1 MATREARI
9 EVALPTRRVRRGPA
23 AGGERTWSELVLE
36 FVQRRTLGAAGAV
49 VIVLMMVLAALAG
62 VVAPHDPYETS
73 FLDQLKPPSGA
84 HWLGTDSF
92 GRDVLSRLIYG
103 ARTALKIGFG
113 AALAGATIG
122 ALLGVISA
130 YFGGKIDLLLERVM
144 DILISFPLLI
154 LALAVVTALGN
165 NDTNVIIAITLPII
179 PRVARVI
186 RASAL
191 GIRQT
196 PYVEAAR
203 CIGATGARIVLR
215 HMLPNV
221 MAPYLILVTAFL
233 GQAMLSE
240 AALSFLGLGVAEPTP
255 AWGLMLRGA
264 SVQFVERA
272 PWLAIAPGLVLSLA
286 VFSFNLLGDSLRDAL
301 DPRLRL

>member
-1 MATREARI
+1 VSTDARL
-9 EVALPTRRVRRGPA
+9 EVALPLKTATWEARSSRRTGISLA
-23 AGGERTWSELVLE
+23 LE
-36 FVQRRTLGAAGAV
+36 FMRRRTLGAIGLV
-49 VIVLMMVLAALAG
+49 VIVVMIVAATFAGVLA
-62 VVAPHDPYETS
+62 PYDPYETS
-73 FLDQLKPPSGA
+73 FLDQLEPPSSS
-84 HWLGTDSF
+84 HWLGTDAF

-113 AALAGATIG
+113 AAVVGSSLG

-130 YFGGKIDLLLERVM
+130 YFGGKVDLFLERVM

-154 LALAVVTALGN
+154 LALAVVSALGN
-165 NDTNVIIAITLPII
+165 NDVTVIVAITIPII

-191 GIRQT
+191 SIRQMMF
-196 PYVEAAR
+196 VEAAR
-203 CIGATGARIVLR
+203 CIGANDSRIVLQ

-221 MAPYLILVTAFL
+221 MAPFLILVTAFL

-240 AALSFLGLGVAEPTP
+240 AALTFLGLGVSEPTP

-272 PWLAIAPGLVLSLA
+272 PWLAIAPGVALSMA
-286 VFSFNLLGDSLRDAL
+286 VFAFNLLGDSLRDAL
-301 DPRLRL
+301 DPRLRV

>member
-1 MATREARI
+1 LTAADAHV
-9 EVALPTRRVRRGPA
+9 EVALPPTPVRWA
-23 AGGERTWSELVLE
+23 AGPRSATWIGLVLD
-36 FVQRRTLGAAGAV
+36 FARHRTLGALGAV
-49 VIVLMMVLAALAG
+49 VIVLMIATALLAG
-62 VVAPHDPYETS
+62 VIAPHDPYDTN
-73 FLDQLKPPSGA
+73 FLDQLKPPSAGNL
-84 HWLGTDSF
+84 LGTDAF
-92 GRDVLSRLIYG
+92 GRDVLSRLMYG
-103 ARTALKIGFG
+103 SRTALKIGFG
-113 AALAGATIG
+113 AAVVGTSAG

-130 YFGGKIDLLLERVM
+130 YFGGKIDLLLERLM
-144 DILISFPLLI
+144 DVLISFPLLI

-165 NDTNVIIAITLPII
+165 NDTNVIIAITIPII

-186 RASAL
+186 RSSAL
-191 GIRQT
+191 TIRRM
-196 PYVEAAR
+196 PFVEAAR
-203 CIGATGARIVLR
+203 CIGANHSRIVLR

-221 MAPYLILVTAFL
+221 MAPYLILLTAFL

-272 PWLAIAPGLVLSLA
+272 PWLAIAPGVALSLA
-286 VFSFNLLGDSLRDAL
+286 VFAFNLLGDSLRDAL

>member
-1 MATREARI
+1 MATSDARL
-9 EVALPTRRVRRGPA
+9 EVTLPLKTATWEVRPSRRSGLSLAV
-23 AGGERTWSELVLE
+23 E
-36 FVQRRTLGAAGAV
+36 FMRRRTLGAIGLV
-49 VIVLMMVLAALAG
+49 VIVVMIVTAVFAGVLA
-62 VVAPHDPYETS
+62 PYDPYETS
-73 FLDQLKPPSGA
+73 FLDQLEPPSWS
-84 HWLGTDSF
+84 HWLGTDAF

-113 AALAGATIG
+113 AALVGSSVG

-130 YFGGKIDLLLERVM
+130 YFGGKVDLFLERVM
-144 DILISFPLLI
+144 DVLISFPLLV
-154 LALAVVTALGN
+154 LALAVVSALGN
-165 NDTNVIIAITLPII
+165 NDVTVIVAITIPII

-191 GIRQT
+191 SIRQSMF
-196 PYVEAAR
+196 VEAAR
-203 CIGATGARIVLR
+203 CIGANHHRIVLR

-221 MAPYLILVTAFL
+221 MAPFLILVTAFL

-240 AALSFLGLGVAEPTP
+240 AALTFLGLGVAEPTP

-272 PWLAIAPGLVLSLA
+272 PWLAIAPGVALSMA
-286 VFSFNLLGDSLRDAL
+286 VFAFNLLGDSLRDAL
-301 DPRLRL
+301 DPRLRV

>member
-1 MATREARI
+1 MATAKARM
-9 EVALPTRRVRRGPA
+9 EVALPRRSARWTSGPLGKSRLAFVFDFVRH
-23 AGGERTWSELVLE
+23 
-36 FVQRRTLGAAGAV
+36 RTLGAAGAM
-49 VIVLMMVLAALAG
+49 VILLMIATAILAG
-62 VVAPHDPYETS
+62 VIAPHDPYETN
-73 FLDQLKPPSGA
+73 FLDQLKPPNTTYP
-84 HWLGTDSF
+84 LGTDAF

-103 ARTALKIGFG
+103 SRTALKIGFG
-113 AALAGATIG
+113 AAVTGASIG
-122 ALLGVISA
+122 ALLGVMSA
-130 YFGGKIDLLLERVM
+130 YFGGTVDLFLERVM

-165 NDTNVIIAITLPII
+165 NDTNVIIAITIPII

-186 RASAL
+186 RSSGL
-191 GIRQT
+191 SIRRAT
-196 PYVEAAR
+196 FVEAAR
-203 CIGATGARIVLR
+203 CLGAGDTRIVTR

-272 PWLAIAPGLVLSLA
+272 PWLAIAPGLALSAA
-286 VFSFNLLGDSLRDAL
+286 VFAFNLLGDSLRDAL
-301 DPRLRL
+301 DPRLRV

>member
-1 MATREARI
+1 LAAADVRI
-9 EVALPTRRVRRGPA
+9 EVAAPARPAKRAPRVRSA
-23 AGGERTWSELVLE
+23 TWIGVAVD
-36 FVQRRTLGAAGAV
+36 FARHRTLGALGAL
-49 VIVLMMVLAALAG
+49 VILLMMGTALLAG
-62 VVAPHDPYETS
+62 VIAPHDPYDTS
-73 FLDQLKPPSGA
+73 FLDQLKPPSA
-84 HWLGTDSF
+84 TYLLGTDAF

-103 ARTALKIGFG
+103 SRTALKIGFG
-113 AALAGATIG
+113 AAVFGASIG

-130 YFGGKIDLLLERVM
+130 YFGGKIDLFLERLM
-144 DILISFPLLI
+144 DVLISFPLLI

-165 NDTNVIIAITLPII
+165 NDTNVIIAITVPII

-191 GIRQT
+191 TIRRM
-196 PYVEAAR
+196 PFVEAAR
-203 CIGATGARIVLR
+203 CIGAHDSRIVLR

-272 PWLAIAPGLVLSLA
+272 PWLAIAPGVALSMA

>member
-1 MATREARI
+1 MAVVQSGVAAPVPRTRTRWAAR
-9 EVALPTRRVRRGPA
+9 PRRA
-23 AGGERTWSELVLE
+23 TWPGLLLD
-36 FVQRRTLGAAGAV
+36 FAQHRTLGAFGAL
-49 VIVLMMVLAALAG
+49 VIVGMIVTALLAG
-62 VVAPHDPYETS
+62 VVAPYDPYETS
-73 FLDQLKPPSGA
+73 FLEQLKPPSAA
-84 HWLGTDSF
+84 HLLGTDAF
-92 GRDVLSRLIYG
+92 GRDILSRLIYG
-103 ARTALKIGFG
+103 SRTALKIGFG
-113 AALAGATIG
+113 AAFVGASLG

-130 YFGGKIDLLLERVM
+130 YFGGMVDLLLERFM

-165 NDTNVIIAITLPII
+165 NDTNVILAITVPIV

-191 GIRQT
+191 SIRQT

-203 CIGATGARIVLR
+203 CLGATGPRIVVR

-264 SVQFVERA
+264 SVQYVERA
-272 PWLAIAPGLVLSLA
+272 PWLA
-286 VFSFNLLGDSLRDAL
+286 
-301 DPRLRL
+301 

>member
-1 MATREARI
+1 MAVVQSGVAAPVPRTRTRWAAR
-9 EVALPTRRVRRGPA
+9 PRRA
-23 AGGERTWSELVLE
+23 TWPGLLLD
-36 FVQRRTLGAAGAV
+36 FAQHRTLGAFGAL
-49 VIVLMMVLAALAG
+49 VIVGMIVTALLAG
-62 VVAPHDPYETS
+62 VVAPYDPFETR
-73 FLDQLKPPSGA
+73 FLEQLKPPGA
-84 HWLGTDSF
+84 GHLLGTDAF

-103 ARTALKIGFG
+103 ARTALKVGFG
-113 AALAGATIG
+113 AAVVGASIG

-130 YFGGKIDLLLERVM
+130 YFGGKIDLLLERLM
-144 DILISFPLLI
+144 DVLISFPLLI

-165 NDTNVIIAITLPII
+165 NDTNVIVAITIPII

-191 GIRQT
+191 SIRRM
-196 PYVEAAR
+196 PFVEAAR
-203 CIGATGARIVLR
+203 CLGARDARIVLR

-272 PWLAIAPGLVLSLA
+272 PWLAIAPGVALSLA
-286 VFSFNLLGDSLRDAL
+286 VFAFNLLGDALRDAL
-301 DPRLRL
+301 DPRLRV